1 MALIDFTEIP
11 QGNLPGGKQDAF
23 ELFAREFLHMYGF
36 KIIDGPDRG
45 PDGGRDIIVEETRVG
60 NVGETKFKWL
70 VSCKHNVH
78 SGKSVSVDD
87 EIDIPGRI
95 DQFSCNGFIGF
106 YSTVISSA
114 LNDRLNSFRSRFE
127 IELFDNEKIERSLIE
142 NKKMESIVKR
152 FFPNSYKS
160 IFHQVYEPVQLY
172 NKYQPLCCDVCG
184 KDLLARRSVEEY
196 EGIIAFEIEHQ
207 SNENGKKQELIK
219 STYVAC
225 KGVCDSIAKS
235 ELSPKSITKWND
247 ISDLAIP
254 NMYLKFVMGFING
267 IKMGRDIYSDEA
279 YEKTKYTILSLS
291 QLVMRE
297 LTDNEKQRIASL
309 AEMPDWV

>member
-11 QGNLPGGKQDAF
+11 QGNLGGGKQDTF

-60 NVGETKFKWL
+60 SIGETKIRWL
-70 VSCKHNVH
+70 VSCKHYAH
-78 SGKSVSVDD
+78 RGKSVFDDD
-87 EIDIPGRI
+87 EVDIPGRVE
-95 DQFSCNGFIGF
+95 QFSCAGFIGF
-106 YSTVISSA
+106 YSTVMSSS
-114 LNDRLNSFRSRFE
+114 LNNKINSFRSRFE
-127 IELFDNEKIERSLIE
+127 IEIFDNEKIERALIE

-160 IFHQVYEPVQLY
+160 IFHQAYEPVQLY

-184 KDLLARRSVEEY
+184 KDLLARRAVEKI
-196 EGIIAFEIEHQ
+196 EGIIVFEIDD
-207 SNENGKKQELIK
+207 ENGKDHKLIK

-225 KGVCDSIAKS
+225 KGACDSIAKS
-235 ELSPKSITKWND
+235 KLPKGSKTKWND
-247 ISDLAIP
+247 LSDLAIP

-267 IKMGRDIYSDEA
+267 IKIGRDIYSDEA

-297 LTDNEKQRIASL
+297 LTDNEKQRVKEL
-309 AEMPDWV
+309 VKTPDWV